1 MLLCLY
7 SWWYGH
13 FFFLFS
19 WFASLVIM
27 IRAPHF
33 WPLYAPFLPS
43 PHFFFTPLVLKIECY
58 SCKSSSSLGCP
69 VGTKRGLKMV
79 ENTSKMM
86 LRASKIDQGM
96 AKIITQKIERI
107 LKNFSFFRL
116 LQTGLCNVGF
126 LYRSQQTPHKRWG
139 FITHLE
145 GVSWLPL
152 FVSWPSVL
160 LLLARH
166 NLSKLG
172 FCSCCERHFFV
183 LCWAVWKIC
192 RNVGFAERRL
202 QLVSSW
208 WWYSMWWWDNNNRI
222 KLP

>member
-1 MLLCLY
+1 MY

-13 FFFLFS
+13 FFSCFF
-19 WFASLVIM
+19 M
-27 IRAPHF
+27 IRLPRYYDSCPHF
-33 WPLYAPFLPS
+33 WPLYAPFSPS
-43 PHFFFTPLVLKIECY
+43 PHLFFTPLLLKIECF
-58 SCKSSSSLGCP
+58 SCKSGSPLGCP

-139 FITHLE
+139 FITHKE
-145 GVSWLPL
+145 EVSWPPL
-152 FVSWPSVL
+152 SVSWPSVL

-166 NLSKLG
+166 NPSKLG
-172 FCSCCERHFFV
+172 SALALFV
-183 LCWAVWKIC
+183 SWPSVLLLLSRKSWNEFHSPLARSSFAVK
-192 RNVGFAERRL
+192 
-202 QLVSSW
+202 
-208 WWYSMWWWDNNNRI
+208 
-222 KLP
+222 KLKG

>member
-1 MLLCLY
+1 MIWSL
-7 SWWYGH
+7 
-13 FFFLFS
+13 FFCFS

-33 WPLYAPFLPS
+33 WPLYAPFLPLPHLFS
-43 PHFFFTPLVLKIECY
+43 PLLCSKLSAFLA
-58 SCKSSSSLGCP
+58 SSGVPSWN
-69 VGTKRGLKMV
+69 KRGLKMV

-139 FITHLE
+139 FITHKE
-145 GVSWLPL
+145 EVVWPPL
-152 FVSWPSVL
+152 FHGKREFLNFWIFEFCCKNNCL
-160 LLLARH
+160 LMK
-166 NLSKLG
+166 NL
-172 FCSCCERHFFV
+172 
-183 LCWAVWKIC
+183 
-192 RNVGFAERRL
+192 
-202 QLVSSW
+202 
-208 WWYSMWWWDNNNRI
+208 
-222 KLP
+222 